1 MRELKLWGFLLRFSF
16 CLKKLQYSCSKQLG
30 PPFLWWVIE
39 NTTLKT
45 HMFDW
50 QLRPWLPWWKSA
62 GPLPFDPFDCLACC
76 LCFSFFSLNPLSAN
90 PTKLSKVIW
99 FSFSLMRHHSFATFL
114 LILFVF
120 FATSNSLDHCINDF
134 CGNDYNELF
143 LQNDW
148 PIKCIER

>member
-1 MRELKLWGFLLRFSF
+1 MSFPSSFLLLLEEIAVLLFKAIGSSFS
-16 CLKKLQYSCSKQLG
+16 LISNWKY
-30 PPFLWWVIE
+30 
-39 NTTLKT
+39 NTKT
-45 HMFDW
+45 HMLDW
-50 QLRPWLPWWKSA
+50 QLRPWLSWWKSA
-62 GPLPFDPFDCLACC
+62 GSLPFDCLACS
-76 LCFSFFSLNPLSAN
+76 LCFAFFFLNPLSAN

-120 FATSNSLDHCINDF
+120 FVTNNSLHHCINDF